1 MSIRAF
7 LAVNFSVPA
16 TRRLAEAAGE
26 VRAQVKAAA
35 GSSETALKT
44 SWVPPANLHVTL
56 RFLGDIAEELAP
68 RLVIALKQSLQS
80 FDPFEIKAGGL
91 GAFPS
96 LEAPRVLWLGVDG
109 GKSLTKLQGEIERT
123 LTELGFAKDERA
135 FFPHVTIG
143 RILEGAWAATPT
155 LDKPEVATSRLS
167 EVVLYESRPVQ
178 KGQEYV
184 ALGRVGFGA
193 LARAAG

>member
-26 VRAQVKAAA
+26 VRAQVKAPAD
-35 GSSETALKT
+35 SETALKT

-68 RLVIALKQSLQS
+68 RLVIALKQSLHA

-109 GKSLTKLQGEIERT
+109 GKSLVKLQGEIERT
-123 LTELGFAKDERA
+123 LGELGFPKDERP

-143 RILEGAWAATPT
+143 RIVEGSWAAAPT
-155 LDKPEVATSRLS
+155 LDKPEIATSRIS

-178 KGQEYV
+178 KAQEYV

-193 LARAAG
+193 LARAAS